1 MKTRLALAIALYSIQ
16 LAYGRLLGEPS
27 FPMTYFYAGVA
38 GVFTVATLS
47 FFGRSL
53 IIRDVQLIQTV
64 WVGIH
69 ALGFV
74 MYQAGM
80 PPNTYMSLQ
89 TFLEIYQFLWI
100 FWARHDI
107 RNHRTDDHGRDGIRK
122 PDNIMHYFNNSRS
135 HS

>member
-1 MKTRLALAIALYSIQ
+1 MKTRLALILTLYGIQ
-16 LAYGRLLGEPS
+16 LAYSQLLGEPS
-27 FPMTYFYAGVA
+27 FPMTYFYAGIA

-74 MYQAGM
+74 TYQAGM
-80 PPNTYMSLQ
+80 APDTYMSLQ

-107 RNHRTDDHGRDGIRK
+107 RDHRTDDHGRDGFCK
-122 PDNIMHYFNNSRS
+122 PNNTLHHFNNSRS